1 MGGAAQVRGGERHPA
16 HGRGP
21 HTGRGRPSRQSVES
35 DQSKRREGRGSAQER
50 RQRCLHKPCEHGDL
64 QTAQDQKMHQ
74 AGRDQILI
82 QAGRQPRSDA
92 EHHADQQRGVRLRQE
107 LFERL
112 AVVVAQPA
120 R

>member
-1 MGGAAQVRGGERHPA
+1 
-16 HGRGP
+16 
-21 HTGRGRPSRQSVES
+21 
-35 DQSKRREGRGSAQER
+35 
-50 RQRCLHKPCEHGDL
+50 
-64 QTAQDQKMHQ
+64 MHQ